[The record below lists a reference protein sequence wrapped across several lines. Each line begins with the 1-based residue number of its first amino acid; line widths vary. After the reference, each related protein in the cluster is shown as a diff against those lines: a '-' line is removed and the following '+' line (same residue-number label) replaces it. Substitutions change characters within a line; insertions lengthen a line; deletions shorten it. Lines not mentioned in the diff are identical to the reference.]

1 MIKKARILVV
11 CLVGLVAPGCGV
23 FDNLRQDKRDH
34 EAIQAALDKYLA
46 THLDLSTVN
55 VENEEFNTDR
65 DHAEII
71 IEITAKQG
79 GAESKRKYTL
89 DREAGV
95 WMVKTDKLFSG
106 GTSENPAAQKP

>member
-1 MIKKARILVV
+1 MLKKFTILVV
-11 CLVGLVAPGCGV
+11 CFMGVAAAGCGV

-34 EAIQAALDKYLA
+34 QAIQAALDKYLA

-71 IEITAKQG
+71 VEITAKQG

-95 WMVKTDKLFSG
+95 WTVKTDKLFSG

>member
-1 MIKKARILVV
+1 MLKKARILVV
-11 CLVGLVAPGCGV
+11 CLIGLAASGCGL

-46 THLDLSTVN
+46 AHLDLSTVT

-71 IEITAKQG
+71 IEITVKQS

-95 WMVKTDKLFSG
+95 
-106 GTSENPAAQKP
+106 